1 MRLSRVRCFTV
12 FVLLV
17 FCSTVV
23 LAGTALATGGPR
35 DVKVNASKT
44 VGVIRSLQGAHWDPG
59 PAGSARS
66 EMYKDLGIDSIRTHD
81 AGGIGS
87 AGVGDTDGF
96 NAIDSIFP
104 DFSKDPADPASYNFG
119 PTDQL
124 IKNISDAGAEVY
136 FRVGR
141 SNRAGLVFFPVPGWE
156 NAYVPDIDKFA
167 EVVRHIVLHYNK
179 GWAGGYHYGI
189 RYWEIWNEPDFK
201 PFWNGT
207 PEQYHELYA
216 KTALAIRSVDARA
229 KIGGPANTTHN
240 DMTGLEESFLSFVR
254 DNRLPLDF
262 YSYHL
267 YANNSVNPYDNARF
281 AQKYRDMLD
290 SYGFKQAQV
299 VNSEY
304 GTALDD
310 TQMIGGPIAEAVFTA
325 EAQIYM
331 QSGPLDRVYSYM
343 MIPDAATK
351 ENHAFAMVSKLNRT
365 PQRLRTSG
373 DDDTGF
379 AVLAGRNEGK
389 RQLRVLVAN
398 YQISPSYMGPIEPSN
413 DEVLGFTPFPG
424 APFFYLGTM
433 TSLDRWLPT
442 GFQYQDTNGYRL
454 EVTNIPR
461 GWGDLTVKQ
470 YRIDTDNDMTLV
482 GKTTYLKRDR
492 AGDAIT
498 VSGSW
503 VHAAPVLVPDT
514 SGSRDARYWG
524 YDPEG
529 VAQGIDMI
537 VISGS
542 TGSK

>member
-1 MRLSRVRCFTV
+1 MSGSRARQVVV

-17 FCSTVV
+17 LCLTLV
-23 LAGTALATGGPR
+23 LAGTAMATGGPR
-35 DVKVNASKT
+35 DVKVDASKT
-44 VGVIRSLQGAHWDPG
+44 VGGIRSLQGAHWDPG

-66 EMYKDLGIDSIRTHD
+66 ALYESLGIDSIRTHD

-87 AGVGDTDGF
+87 NGVGDTDGL
-96 NAIDSIFP
+96 NAVDSIFP

-124 IKNISDAGAEVY
+124 IKNIRDAGAEVY

-141 SNRAGLVFFPVPGWE
+141 SNRGGLVFFPVPGWD

-167 EVVRHIVLHYNK
+167 DVVRHIVMHYNK
-179 GWAGGYHYGI
+179 GWASGYHYGI
-189 RYWEIWNEPDFK
+189 GYWEIWNEPDFK

-240 DMTGLEESFLSFVR
+240 DYTGLEESFLSFVR

-281 AQKYRDMLD
+281 AQKYRGLLD

-299 VNSEY
+299 INSEY
-304 GTALDD
+304 GPALDD
-310 TQMIGGPIAEAVFTA
+310 TQMIGGPIAQAIFTA

-331 QSGPLDRVYSYM
+331 QSAPLDRVYSYM
-343 MIPDAATK
+343 MIPDAATT

-365 PQRLRTSG
+365 PQRLKTSG
-373 DDDTGF
+373 GDDTGF

-398 YQISPSYMGPIEPSN
+398 YQISPSYMGPIEGGN

-442 GFQYQDTNGYRL
+442 GFQYQNTNGYHL
-454 EVTNIPR
+454 QVMNIPR

-482 GKTTYLKRDR
+482 AKTTYLKRDR
-492 AGDAIT
+492 VGGSIT

-503 VHAAPVLVPDT
+503 VHAAPVLDPVPGDPY
-514 SGSRDARYWG
+514 GG

-537 VISGS
+537 VIKGS
-542 TGSK
+542 TGSH